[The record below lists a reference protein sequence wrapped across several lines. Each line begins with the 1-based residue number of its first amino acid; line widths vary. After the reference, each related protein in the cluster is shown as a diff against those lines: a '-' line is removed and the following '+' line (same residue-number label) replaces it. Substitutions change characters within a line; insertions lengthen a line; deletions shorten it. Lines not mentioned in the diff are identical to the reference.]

1 MVACLPGWSIYS
13 GIYMFVRPCCLIIYW
28 RSIVA
33 LTTSSH
39 STGSTQ
45 TKLENPLPDTEAPTT
60 QQNTQRE
67 RHGNSRIFCQ
77 SFWRIFRSSF
87 FSLQTMTAYFFR
99 YRKSFYLWLYLDK
112 CKTYQGKGTDNLLAH
127 FCHDF
132 LRIF

>member
-1 MVACLPGWSIYS
+1 MYIYVFKINVVYITESLTCFNSCLNHYLIDKWPKWLLVCLVGLYIAV
-13 GIYMFVRPCCLIIYW
+13 YMFVRPCCLIIYW

-77 SFWRIFRSSF
+77 SFWRIFISSF
-87 FSLQTMTAYFFR
+87 FSS
-99 YRKSFYLWLYLDK
+99 K
-112 CKTYQGKGTDNLLAH
+112 
-127 FCHDF
+127 
-132 LRIF
+132 